1 MLKMYKNLKIGTRLL
16 AAFMLVVLI
25 SSLAGVIGI
34 FYLRSINRGYGEALV
49 DNGFAQ
55 GDIGVLGMD
64 FQGHRA
70 TVLYLIYERDPDTRA
85 NLEKEL
91 DAKVARIESD
101 MAEVKAGIRDVAT
114 MTAFEDLEFRMAE
127 YAKVRAETVEISHTS
142 SEEARLYFRANAAPR
157 ATEIQNVI
165 EEMLNEKM
173 KAGDETS
180 IELTRQSSKS
190 IVMMVIIIV
199 AAVLLSVV
207 ITFFTTMRIT
217 APLKDIHNA
226 SIALATGRFNTSVSY
241 KSRDELGMLSESIR
255 TMISNLSKYMD
266 EICRDLERMSD
277 GDLDIKSNDTF
288 LGDFSDVQHSIN
300 GLVNSLNDVIAK
312 IDETANQVT
321 SGSEQVSAGAQA
333 LAQGST
339 EQASSVQ
346 ELAATL
352 NEISHQIKRNAD
364 SSVEARQRARGVE
377 DEMAKSNQQ
386 MQELIKAMDGI
397 SENAERISKITKTIE
412 DIAFQTNIL
421 ALNAAVEAARAG
433 SAGKGFAVVADEVRN
448 LAAMSASASQNTTA
462 LIGDTMDAVQN
473 GVQIMDETAKAFE
486 AAMIGVREVST
497 TIDNISDASA
507 EQARSI
513 EEVSLGVDQIS
524 SVVQT
529 NSATA
534 EESAAVSRELSDQAA
549 ALKDLVSQFK
559 LRNSYRA

>member
-1 MLKMYKNLKIGTRLL
+1 MLTMYKNLKIGTRLL
-16 AAFMLVVLI
+16 VSFLVVALL
-25 SSLAGVIGI
+25 SSLAGLTGI
-34 FYLRSINRGYGEALV
+34 YYVHTIDESYGEALV
-49 DNGFAQ
+49 VDGFAQ
-55 GDIGVLGMD
+55 GDIGILGMD
-64 FQGHRA
+64 FQGHRS
-70 TVLYLIYERDPDTRA
+70 TVLYMIYEQDPETRA
-85 NLEKEL
+85 SLQKEL
-91 DAKVARIESD
+91 DEKVAQIEMD
-101 MAEVKAGIRDVAT
+101 MAEVKAGIQDAGIMAT
-114 MTAFEDLEFRMAE
+114 FESLETKMND
-127 YAKVRAETVEISHTS
+127 YAKVRSETVRISEVS
-142 SEEARLYFRANAAPR
+142 SADALTYFRANAAPR
-157 ATEIQNVI
+157 ATEIQKII
-165 EEMLNEKM
+165 EQMLNEKM
-173 KAGDETS
+173 EKGDAASRRLSKESDNS
-180 IELTRQSSKS
+180 IIR
-190 IVMMVIIIV
+190 MVIIIL
-199 AAVLLSVV
+199 ATIILSVV
-207 ITFFTTMRIT
+207 ITVFTTMRIT
-217 APLKDIHNA
+217 NPLKDIQNA
-226 SIALATGRFNTSVSY
+226 SIALATGRFNASVAY
-241 KSRDELGMLSESIR
+241 KSRDELGKLSESIR

-300 GLVNSLNDVIAK
+300 SLVTSLNDVIAR

-339 EQASSVQ
+339 QQASSVQ
-346 ELAATL
+346 ELAATI
-352 NEISHQIKRNAD
+352 NDISHQVKRNAD
-364 SSVEARQRARGVE
+364 SSVEASQKARNVE
-377 DEMAKSNQQ
+377 DEMSKSNQQ
-386 MQELIKAMDGI
+386 MQELIKAMEGI
-397 SENAERISKITKTIE
+397 SENAEKISKITKTIE

-448 LAAMSASASQNTTA
+448 LAAMSAAASQDTTA

-486 AAMIGVREVST
+486 AAMEGVREVST

-513 EEVSLGVDQIS
+513 EEVSVGVDQIS

-534 EESAAVSRELSDQAA
+534 EQSAAVSRELSDQAA

-559 LRNSYRA
+559 LRNSYR